1 MVRIV
6 ESLRGFFSKKDL
18 EEDLEYHYLDDYTLE
33 FIAKRMKQYDNSL
46 MNAGSKDLENKLHL
60 DDKQLL
66 SELTSQFYGKS
77 DRFSQQITAWLDTL
91 DKKAKEG
98 RFSILQV
105 SKDQWG
111 DKPNV
116 GVTIE
121 HDLNVDSLT
130 RVKTI
135 LLRQGVR
142 QEFINHPE
150 QRLAISDAIFNAIRQ
165 AR

>member
-18 EEDLEYHYLDDYTLE
+18 EENSEDHYLNDYTLDG
-33 FIAKRMKQYDNSL
+33 IAQRMKCYDNSL
-46 MNAGSKDLENKLHL
+46 MNAGSEDLGNKLQL
-60 DDKQLL
+60 DGKQLMY
-66 SELTSQFYGKS
+66 ELTSQFYGRP
-77 DRFSQQITAWLDTL
+77 DRLSKQITAWLDTL

-121 HDLNVDSLT
+121 HDLSVDSLT

-135 LLRQGVR
+135 LFIQGIR

-150 QRLAISDAIFNAIRQ
+150 KRLAISDAIFNAIRQ

>member
-1 MVRIV
+1 MASIV

-18 EEDLEYHYLDDYTLE
+18 AEDSEDHYLDDYTLDG
-33 FIAKRMKQYDNSL
+33 IAQRMKRYDNSL
-46 MNAGSKDLENKLHL
+46 MNAGSKDLEHKLQL
-60 DDKQLL
+60 DGKSLMY
-66 SELTSQFYGKS
+66 ELTSQFYGKS
-77 DRFSQQITAWLDTL
+77 DRLSKQITAWLDTL

-98 RFSILQV
+98 RFSLLQV
-105 SKDQWG
+105 AKDQWG

-121 HDLNVDSLT
+121 HDLNVDALT

-135 LLRQGVR
+135 LFREGVR

-150 QRLAISDAIFNAIRQ
+150 KRLAISDAIFNAMRQ

>member
-1 MVRIV
+1 MASIV
-6 ESLRGFFSKKDL
+6 ESLRGLFSKKDL
-18 EEDLEYHYLDDYTLE
+18 EEDLEGHYLDDYTLE
-33 FIAKRMKQYDNSL
+33 SIAKRMKSYDNSL
-46 MNAGSKDLENKLHL
+46 MNAGSKDLENKLQL
-60 DDKQLL
+60 DDKSLMY
-66 SELTSQFYGKS
+66 ELTSQFYGRS
-77 DRFSQQITAWLDTL
+77 DRVSRQITAWLDTL
-91 DKKAKEG
+91 DQKAKEG
-98 RFSILQV
+98 RFSLLQV

-121 HDLNVDSLT
+121 HDLSVDSLT

-135 LLRQGVR
+135 LFRQGVR

-150 QRLAISDAIFNAIRQ
+150 KRLAISDAIFNAIRE